1 MFLQKKKRKKR
12 SERQRCPTAGKT
24 PLVQKKKKKSFKK
37 KKGEKNILA
46 LQKVTL
52 QPQAVIEKTQQIQT
66 FKTVDAGTILCSTN
80 TSQ

>member
-1 MFLQKKKRKKR
+1 MFLQKKK
-12 SERQRCPTAGKT
+12 
-24 PLVQKKKKKSFKK
+24 KKKEAKDVSHSWQNTFGAKKKVSKK

>member
-24 PLVQKKKKKSFKK
+24 PLVQKKKVSK